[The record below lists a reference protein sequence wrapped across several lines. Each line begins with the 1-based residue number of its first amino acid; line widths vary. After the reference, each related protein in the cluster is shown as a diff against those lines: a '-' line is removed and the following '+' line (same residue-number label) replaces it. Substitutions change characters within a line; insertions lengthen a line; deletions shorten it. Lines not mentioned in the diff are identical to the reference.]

1 MKSPWPDWMVLL
13 TLALTLVLVFA
24 LVFSQRPSGTKEPP
38 LLWRTPT
45 GQESS
50 GSLQI

>member
-24 LVFSQRPSGTKEPP
+24 LVFSQRPSSTKEPP
-38 LLWRTPT
+38 LLWRTPA

-50 GSLQI
+50 GSLPI